1 MLLYLLVYC
10 LILAGTWLLITVQLT
25 SAALENG
32 PLVNNAVPLS
42 EVRRVKTLCNS
53 EVPQIVTMDIY

>member
-32 PLVNNAVPLS
+32 PLVNNPVPLS